1 MHSTRK
7 RERMRKKITATF
19 IFEDDTKMIIKDV
32 ESKESLMDW
41 LKYINYKNDE
51 RINAVLEALENSIWV
66 DIVSD
71 NFTSDFSLNI
81 VM

>member
-1 MHSTRK
+1 
-7 RERMRKKITATF
+7 MRKKITATF